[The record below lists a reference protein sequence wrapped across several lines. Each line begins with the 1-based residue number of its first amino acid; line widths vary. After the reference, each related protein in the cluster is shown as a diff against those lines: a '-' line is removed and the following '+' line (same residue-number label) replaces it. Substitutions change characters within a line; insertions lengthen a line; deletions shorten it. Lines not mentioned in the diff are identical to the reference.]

1 MPNFKNPTAL
11 LMQRMAAAGK
21 GAGSMA
27 ALMQKYFADN
37 YGKTD
42 LPKRVADFII
52 FDQIKTGTATSA
64 QFFQGTWAST
74 RTNFPGGSF
83 NMPQSEH
90 AIITGI
96 RVLDAI
102 TTGNVE
108 TSQWRYGVYDAPYLN
123 GELQVT
129 SNGETVLTQLP
140 LTAFQ
145 SAVSSNITAAAAP
158 GAPSVSGETDNDAG
172 FFYLMEPIVLL
183 GQTDIKTNLLLKA
196 AGTANSCLRI
206 ELHGIRFIGG

>member
-1 MPNFKNPTAL
+1 MANQKNPTAL

-27 ALMQKYFADN
+27 TLMQKFFADN

-52 FDQIKTGTATSA
+52 YDQVKVGANTTA
-64 QFFQGTWAST
+64 QFFQGTPSTT

-83 NMPQSEH
+83 IMPQSEH
-90 AIITGI
+90 ALITGI
-96 RVLDAI
+96 RLLDAS
-102 TTGNVE
+102 TAGNVE
-108 TSQWRYGVYDAPYLN
+108 TSQWNYGVRTSALLN
-123 GELQVT
+123 AELTVT
-129 SNGETVLTQLP
+129 SNGETILTQLP

-145 SAVSSNITAAAAP
+145 SNVGANAAAGTAS
-158 GAPSVSGETDNDAG
+158 AVGETDDNAG
-172 FFYLMEPIVLL
+172 FFYLMEPLVLL
-183 GQTDIKTNLLLKA
+183 GQTDIKSTVLLKTA
-196 AGTANSCLRI
+196 AAANDCLRV

>member
-52 FDQIKTGTATSA
+52 YDQVKVGATTSA
-64 QFFQGTWAST
+64 QFFQGTWSSS

-83 NMPQSEH
+83 SMPQSEH
-90 AIITGI
+90 AIITGL
-96 RVLDAI
+96 RLLDA
-102 TTGNVE
+102 TTAGNVE
-108 TSQWRYGVYDAPYLN
+108 TSQWNYGVRTAALLN
-123 GELQVT
+123 GELTVT
-129 SNGETVLTQLP
+129 SNGETIITQLP
-140 LTAFQ
+140 LSAFQ
-145 SAVSSNITAAAAP
+145 SNVSANAAAGTAS
-158 GAPSVSGETDNDAG
+158 AAGETDNDAG
-172 FFYLMEPIVLL
+172 FFYLMEPLVLL
-183 GQTDIKTNLLLKA
+183 GQTDIKTNLLLKTA
-196 AGTANSCLRI
+196 AAANDCLRV

>member
-1 MPNFKNPTAL
+1 MGNTKNPTAL

-27 ALMQKYFADN
+27 TLMQKFFADN

-42 LPKRVADFII
+42 LPKRVADFVIY
-52 FDQIKTGTATSA
+52 DQVAVGATATA
-64 QFFQGTWAST
+64 AFFQGTPSTT

-83 NMPQSEH
+83 IMPASEH

-96 RVLDAI
+96 RFCQ
-102 TTGNVE
+102 GNNATL
-108 TSQWRYGVYDAPYLN
+108 TSTQWSYGIHFPAFLN
-123 GELQVT
+123 GEVTVT

-140 LTAFQ
+140 MNSFM
-145 SAVSSNITAAAAP
+145 SNINQGISTAAAP
-158 GAPSVSGETDNDAG
+158 GAPSPAGVTNDDAG
-172 FFYLMEPIVLL
+172 MFYLIEPIVLL
-183 GQTDIKTNLLLKA
+183 GQTDIKTTVTLKGNA
-196 AGTANSCLRI
+196 SANDNLRI

>member
-1 MPNFKNPTAL
+1 
-11 LMQRMAAAGK
+11 MQRMAAAGK

-52 FDQIKTGTATSA
+52 YDQLKVGATTSA
-64 QFFQGTWAST
+64 QFFQGTWAAT

-83 NMPQSEH
+83 SMPQSEH

-96 RVLDAI
+96 RLLDA
-102 TTGNVE
+102 TTAGTVD
-108 TSQWRYGVYDAPYLN
+108 TSQWNYGVRTAALLN
-123 GELQVT
+123 GELTVT
-129 SNGETVLTQLP
+129 SNGETIITQLP

-145 SAVSSNITAAAAP
+145 SNVGANLAAGAASAV
-158 GAPSVSGETDNDAG
+158 GETDDNAG
-172 FFYLMEPIVLL
+172 FFYLMEPLVLL
-183 GQTDIKTNLLLKA
+183 GQTDIKSNLLLKNA
-196 AGTANSCLRI
+196 AAANDCLRV

>member
-1 MPNFKNPTAL
+1 
-11 LMQRMAAAGK
+11 MQRMAAAGK

-52 FDQIKTGTATSA
+52 YDQLKVGATTSA
-64 QFFQGTWAST
+64 QFFQGTWAAT

-83 NMPQSEH
+83 SMPQSEH

-96 RVLDAI
+96 RVLDA
-102 TTGNVE
+102 TTAGTVD
-108 TSQWRYGVYDAPYLN
+108 TSQWNYGVRTAALLN
-123 GELQVT
+123 GELTVT
-129 SNGETVLTQLP
+129 SNGETIITQLP

-145 SAVSSNITAAAAP
+145 SNVGANAAAGTAST
-158 GAPSVSGETDNDAG
+158 AGETDDNAG
-172 FFYLMEPIVLL
+172 FFYLMEPLVLL
-183 GQTDIKTNLLLKA
+183 GQTDIKSNLLLKNA
-196 AGTANSCLRI
+196 AAANDCLRV

>member
-42 LPKRVADFII
+42 LPKRVADFVIY
-52 FDQIKTGTATSA
+52 DQLKVGATTSA
-64 QFFQGTWAST
+64 QFFQGTWSAS

-83 NMPQSEH
+83 SMPQSEH
-90 AIITGI
+90 AIITGL
-96 RVLDAI
+96 RVLDAS
-102 TTGNVE
+102 TAGNVE
-108 TSQWRYGVYDAPYLN
+108 TSQWNYGVRTSQFLN
-123 GELQVT
+123 GELTVT
-129 SNGETVLTQLP
+129 SNGETIITQLP

-145 SAVSSNITAAAAP
+145 SNVNANAAAGTAS
-158 GAPSVSGETDNDAG
+158 AAGETDSDAG
-172 FFYLMEPIVLL
+172 MFYLIEPLVLL
-183 GQTDIKTNLLLKA
+183 GQTDIKTNLLLKTA
-196 AGTANSCLRI
+196 ATANDCLRV

>member
-64 QFFQGTWAST
+64 QFFQGTWSAT

-83 NMPQSEH
+83 SMPQSEH

-108 TSQWRYGVYDAPYLN
+108 TSQWRYGVYDSAYLN
-123 GELQVT
+123 AELQVT

-145 SAVSSNITAAAAP
+145 TQVSQNLAAGAAAP
-158 GAPSVSGETDNDAG
+158 STSGETDNDAG

>member
-1 MPNFKNPTAL
+1 MANTKNPTAL

-52 FDQIKTGTATSA
+52 YDQLKVGATTSA
-64 QFFQGTWAST
+64 QFFQGTWAAT

-83 NMPQSEH
+83 SMPQSEH

-96 RVLDAI
+96 RVLDA
-102 TTGNVE
+102 TTAGTVD
-108 TSQWRYGVYDAPYLN
+108 TSQWNYGVRTAALLN
-123 GELQVT
+123 GELTVT
-129 SNGETVLTQLP
+129 SNGETIITQLP

-145 SAVSSNITAAAAP
+145 SNVATNAAAGTAS
-158 GAPSVSGETDNDAG
+158 SVGETDDNAG
-172 FFYLMEPIVLL
+172 FFYLMEPLVLL
-183 GQTDIKTNLLLKA
+183 GQTDIKSNLLLKNA
-196 AGTANSCLRI
+196 AAANDCLRV

>member
-64 QFFQGTWAST
+64 QFFQGTWTSA

-145 SAVSSNITAAAAP
+145 TQVSQNLTAGAAAP
-158 GAPSVSGETDNDAG
+158 STSGETDNDAG

>member
-1 MPNFKNPTAL
+1 MANTKNPTAL

-52 FDQIKTGTATSA
+52 YDQLKVGATTSA
-64 QFFQGTWAST
+64 QFFQGTWAAT

-83 NMPQSEH
+83 SMPQSEH

-96 RVLDAI
+96 RVLDA
-102 TTGNVE
+102 TTAGTVD
-108 TSQWRYGVYDAPYLN
+108 TSQWNYGVRTAALLN
-123 GELQVT
+123 GELTVT
-129 SNGETVLTQLP
+129 SNGETIITQLP

-145 SAVSSNITAAAAP
+145 SNVGANAAAGTAST
-158 GAPSVSGETDNDAG
+158 AGETDDNAG
-172 FFYLMEPIVLL
+172 FFYLMEPLVLL
-183 GQTDIKTNLLLKA
+183 GQTDIKSNLLLKNA
-196 AGTANSCLRI
+196 AAANDCLRV

>member
-1 MPNFKNPTAL
+1 MGNYKNPTAL

-27 ALMQKYFADN
+27 SLMQKYFANN

-52 FDQIKTGTATSA
+52 FDQVAVGANTTA
-64 QFFQGTWAST
+64 QFFQGTPTTT

-83 NMPQSEH
+83 IMPASEH

-96 RVLDAI
+96 RFLQ
-102 TTGNVE
+102 GNNATL
-108 TSQWRYGVYDAPYLN
+108 TSTQWSAGCYTPAFLN
-123 GELQVT
+123 GQVTIT
-129 SNGETVLTQLP
+129 SNGETVITSLP

-145 SAVSSNITAAAAP
+145 SNTNQNLAAGAAAP
-158 GAPSVSGETDNDAG
+158 SIAGETDDNAG
-172 FFYLMEPIVLL
+172 MFWLMEPLVLL
-183 GQTDIKTNLLLKA
+183 GQTDIKTTVTLQSAASASDNL
-196 AGTANSCLRI
+196 RM

>member
-1 MPNFKNPTAL
+1 MGNTKNPTAL

-27 ALMQKYFADN
+27 TLMQKYFADN

-42 LPKRVADFII
+42 LPKRVADFVIY
-52 FDQIKTGTATSA
+52 DQVAVGATATA
-64 QFFQGTWAST
+64 AFFQGTPSTT

-83 NMPQSEH
+83 IMPASEH

-96 RVLDAI
+96 RFCQ
-102 TTGNVE
+102 GNNAAL
-108 TSQWRYGVYDAPYLN
+108 TSTQWSYGVYSAAFLN
-123 GELQVT
+123 GEVTVT

-140 LTAFQ
+140 M
-145 SAVSSNITAAAAP
+145 SSFMSNQNQNITAAVAP
-158 GAPSVSGETDNDAG
+158 GAPSIAGVNNDDAG
-172 FFYLMEPIVLL
+172 MFYLIEPIVLL
-183 GQTDIKTNLLLKA
+183 GQTDIKTTVTLKSNA
-196 AGTANSCLRI
+196 SANDNLRI

>member
-1 MPNFKNPTAL
+1 
-11 LMQRMAAAGK
+11 MQRMAAAGK

-52 FDQIKTGTATSA
+52 YDQLKVGATTSA
-64 QFFQGTWAST
+64 QFFQGTWAAT

-83 NMPQSEH
+83 SMPQSEH

-96 RVLDAI
+96 RLLDAS
-102 TTGNVE
+102 TAGTVD
-108 TSQWRYGVYDAPYLN
+108 TSQWNYGVRTASLLN
-123 GELQVT
+123 GELTVT
-129 SNGETVLTQLP
+129 SNGETIITQLP

-145 SAVSSNITAAAAP
+145 SNVGTNAAAGTAS
-158 GAPSVSGETDNDAG
+158 SVGETDDNAG
-172 FFYLMEPIVLL
+172 FFYLMEPLVLL
-183 GQTDIKTNLLLKA
+183 GQTDIKSNLLLKNA
-196 AGTANSCLRI
+196 ASANDCLRV

>member
-1 MPNFKNPTAL
+1 MGNFKNPTAL
-11 LMQRMAAAGK
+11 LMQRMASAGK

-27 ALMQKYFADN
+27 TLMQKFFLDN

-52 FDQIKTGTATSA
+52 YDQIKVGATTTA
-64 QFFQGTWAST
+64 QFFQGTWSSA

-83 NMPQSEH
+83 SMPQSEH
-90 AIITGI
+90 AIITGF

-102 TTGNVE
+102 TTGNVD
-108 TSQWRYGVYDAPYLN
+108 TSQWRFGVADAAFLN

-129 SNGETVLTQLP
+129 SNGETVITQLP

-145 SAVSSNITAAAAP
+145 SNVNPNVAAGTATTY
-158 GAPSVSGETDNDAG
+158 GETDDNAG
-172 FFYLMEPIVLL
+172 FFWLMEPIVLL
-183 GQTDIKTNLLLKA
+183 GQTDIKTNLLLKNT
-196 AGTANSCLRI
+196 GTANSCLRI

>member
-1 MPNFKNPTAL
+1 MGNFKNPTAL
-11 LMQRMAAAGK
+11 LMQRMSTAGK
-21 GAGSMA
+21 GSGSMA
-27 ALMQKYFADN
+27 TLMQKFFADN

-42 LPKRVADFII
+42 LPKRVADFVI
-52 FDQIKTGTATSA
+52 FDQIKVGATTTA
-64 QFFQGTWAST
+64 QFFQGTWSAT

-83 NMPQSEH
+83 SMPQSEH
-90 AIITGI
+90 AIITGF

-108 TSQWRYGVYDAPYLN
+108 TSQWRYGVYDSPFLN

-145 SAVSSNITAAAAP
+145 SSVGSNITAAVSP
-158 GAPSVSGETDNDAG
+158 GAPSTAGQTDDNAG
-172 FFYLMEPIVLL
+172 FFWLMEPIVLL
-183 GQTDIKTNLLLKA
+183 GQTDIKTNLLLKT

>member
-1 MPNFKNPTAL
+1 MGNFKNPTAL
-11 LMQRMAAAGK
+11 LMQRMAMAGK
-21 GAGSMA
+21 GSGSMA

-42 LPKRVADFII
+42 LPKRVADFVIY
-52 FDQIKTGTATSA
+52 DQIKVGASTSA
-64 QFFQGTWAST
+64 QFFQGTWSAA

-83 NMPQSEH
+83 SMPQSEH
-90 AIITGI
+90 AIITGLRI
-96 RVLDAI
+96 LDAS
-102 TTGNVE
+102 TAGNVE
-108 TSQWRYGVYDAPYLN
+108 TSQWNYGVRTSAFLN

-145 SAVSSNITAAAAP
+145 SNVGLNAAA
-158 GAPSVSGETDNDAG
+158 GTPSAAGETDDNAG

-183 GQTDIKTNLLLKA
+183 GQTDIKTNLLLKTA
-196 AGTANSCLRI
+196 AAANDCLRI